1 MYPPPH
7 NNAPEEYQ
15 FSKDNSIDIWR
26 YLHIFFIHKWL
37 FIGVFLLTILLVFA
51 YYMTNQNEEI
61 YTSTEEMF
69 YVKFGGGSG
78 GFTQTNSRIISISSG
93 SDNSKFDKNFWLSVM
108 RSREALKL
116 TIENS
121 QLPLNS
127 QSEKWGLQVNIK
139 QEEDSKSLS
148 SFGEAP
154 VFLVSV
160 FSTNKKHVPVLANA
174 FVKSMN
180 ELLTK
185 YHVENSKKTV
195 NFIKTQ
201 LNENNKKLKK
211 IDRKIMEQQSSNP
224 YLERDINEM
233 VADIESFRTD
243 LQNAHIELASTKA
256 GKAKTESELT
266 SLDGTITSESSFSE
280 PLKVQLMNLHVDL
293 ARAKTRNTDDHP
305 NVIAIKD
312 NIRQIKQM
320 LNDSI
325 EQRMEIRSEA
335 IDPVKQQLKQRFLEQ
350 TIREISLE
358 ARIESL
364 KAVID
369 DIESKV
375 RPDTM
380 NTNHQQLARNR
391 EMILNTI
398 NHLNAKLINIQS
410 EAQGGKN
417 RFTIIDEPQVP
428 VEPEKDDN
436 LMMIAV
442 ALLLGLVTGGGSII
456 LYDYIDNR
464 IMLIQDYERFYN
476 YPVIGTVPFIK
487 QETFESIVNKMKNNL
502 DWRQDEFATITVNV
516 LQSLKNS
523 SSNTIALCSPVRS
536 EGKSSTTIKLARYL
550 SENNRKV
557 LMIDFDL
564 FDPGMT
570 RELNS
575 KNPGLTEYLMGEIN
589 KDEMVQQTEVK
600 NMFYVASGKINAD
613 KDIIDYDN
621 NKIKEFLTWASENY
635 DIVVIDTP
643 AVLFIPDITFLLD
656 HVGAIIPVIRL
667 KYTSRR
673 SFDSMLTLMK
683 QHNRK
688 KIIGTIVRN
697 MQYFKMGKYSYYRY
711 YTGYKYKGYYE

>member
-1 MYPPPH
+1 MYPPH
-7 NNAPEEYQ
+7 QSIQEEHH
-15 FSKDNSIDIWR
+15 FSNDNQIDIWR

-37 FIGVFLLTILLVFA
+37 FIGVFLLTVLLVFA
-51 YYMTNQNEEI
+51 YYMTNQEEEI
-61 YTSTEEMF
+61 YSSTEEMF
-69 YVKFGGGSG
+69 YVKFGEGPSY
-78 GFTQTNSRIISISSG
+78 TQISDRRISLNPSSEG
-93 SDNSKFDKNFWLSVM
+93 AKFDKNFWLSVM
-108 RSREALKL
+108 RSREAMQL

-127 QSEKWGLQVNIK
+127 ESEKWGLQVNIK
-139 QEEDSKSLS
+139 KDEDPDMSN
-148 SFGEAP
+148 FGEAP
-154 VFLVSV
+154 VFLISV

-174 FVKSMN
+174 FVESMN

-195 NFIKTQ
+195 NFIQKQ
-201 LNENNKKLKK
+201 LGEKNNKLKK
-211 IDRKIMEQQSSNP
+211 IDRKIMEQQSANP
-224 YLERDINEM
+224 FLERDIDEM
-233 VADIESFRTD
+233 VADIETFRTN
-243 LQNAHIELASTKA
+243 LQNAQIDLASTKA
-256 GKAKTESELT
+256 GKAKTESELNT
-266 SLDGTITSESSFSE
+266 LDGTITSESSFSE

-293 ARAKTRNTDDHP
+293 ARSRTRSTDNHP
-305 NVIAIKD
+305 SVLAIKD
-312 NIRQIKQM
+312 NINQIKQM

-335 IDPVKQQLKQRFLEQ
+335 IDPVEQQLKQRYLEQ
-350 TIREISLE
+350 TIHEISLE

-369 DIESKV
+369 DIEGKV

-391 EMILNTI
+391 EVILNTI

-410 EAQGGKN
+410 ESQGGRN

-428 VEPEKDDN
+428 VEPETDDN

-442 ALLLGLVTGGGSII
+442 ALLLGLVTGGGSVII
-456 LYDYIDNR
+456 YDYLDNR
-464 IMLIQDYERFYN
+464 IMLIQDYERFFD

-487 QETFESIVNKMKNNL
+487 QETFKSIVNKMKNNL

-523 SSNTIALCSPVRS
+523 TANTIALCSPVRS

-557 LMIDFDL
+557 LMVDFDL

-570 RELNS
+570 REININ
-575 KNPGLTEYLMGEIN
+575 NPGITEYLLGEIN
-589 KDEMVQQTEVK
+589 KEDMVQKTEVT
-600 NMFYVASGKINAD
+600 NLYYVASGKINAD

-621 NKIKEFLTWASENY
+621 TKIKEFLNWASENY
-635 DIVVIDTP
+635 DVVVIDTP
-643 AVLFIPDITFLLD
+643 AVLFIPDIAFLLE
-656 HVGAIIPVIRL
+656 HVGAIIPIIRL

-683 QHNRK
+683 HHNRK